1 MGLLWVRCHSR
12 PRCERGQEHSRARAW
27 ASRWGN
33 PRSLGRG
40 GCQDVGKSICFVV
53 TQPNVREIWAA
64 NYRDRI
70 VHHLIYN
77 RISDLFTRTFSAD
90 SCACIP
96 ERGTLYGAKRLEK
109 HIRKATESWR
119 KEVYYLKCDLS
130 NFFVSIDKEV
140 LWAELEKKL
149 PKGWITDLTKLVLFN
164 DPRIG
169 CVLNSPKW
177 KFENVELRKRL
188 SLCSPNTGL
197 PIGNLTSQFFANV
210 LLNVIDQF
218 VKHELKCKYY
228 IRYVDDMVL
237 LHEDTKQLKLWEL
250 AINQKLRE
258 LGMCLNPR
266 KTVIQS
272 VHRGVSFVGH
282 RISKRGRE
290 IAPTPKRRALSKI
303 AKTFDPTFVDAHVG
317 YLSQLNNNEGYINA
331 LLAIQLTNGCRSN
344 ATLKAMQVHGI
355 NVYQMIRTGTW
366 RNNRYLVQHFKS
378 RIPKIRELE
387 MHYKTLRAC

>member
-1 MGLLWVRCHSR
+1 MIKCDVTFDEVYDAHLACSKRKTRTAAYREFAVNLVDNLLTLTDELRN
-12 PRCERGQEHSRARAW
+12 GTY
-27 ASRWGN
+27 G
-33 PRSLGRG
+33 
-40 GCQDVGKSICFVV
+40 VGKSICFVV

-119 KEVYYLKCDLS
+119 KDVYYLKCDLS

-169 CVLNSPKW
+169 CDLNSPKW
-177 KFENVELRKRL
+177 KFEKVEPRKRL
-188 SLCSPNTGL
+188 SLCPPNTGL

-210 LLNVIDQF
+210 LMNIIDQF

-237 LHEDTKQLKLWEL
+237 LHENTKQLKLWEL
-250 AINQKLRE
+250 AINQKLKE
-258 LGMCLNPR
+258 LGICLNPR

-272 VHRGVSFVGH
+272 VHRGCHSSVIVFLNAAGKLHLPQSAEH
-282 RISKRGRE
+282 YRKLQKLLIQPSL
-290 IAPTPKRRALSKI
+290 TPI
-303 AKTFDPTFVDAHVG
+303 
-317 YLSQLNNNEGYINA
+317 
-331 LLAIQLTNGCRSN
+331 
-344 ATLKAMQVHGI
+344 
-355 NVYQMIRTGTW
+355 
-366 RNNRYLVQHFKS
+366 
-378 RIPKIRELE
+378 
-387 MHYKTLRAC
+387 